1 VFDDVTSVTLRSA
14 LDGYALRQRTISD
27 NIANLQTPHFL
38 AGKVSFED
46 SLRSAVADGDASE
59 AEAVTPTVG
68 RSVEPTREDG
78 NNVNL
83 DEETLASTQ
92 TNLSYNLMLRA
103 MDDQFGL
110 LKAAIGSG
118 S

>member
-1 VFDDVTSVTLRSA
+1 MFDDVTSVTLRSA
-14 LDGYALRQRTISD
+14 LDGYAARQRTISD

-46 SLRSAVADGDASE
+46 ALRNAVADGDASE
-59 AEAVTPTVG
+59 AAAVTPTVG
-68 RSVEPTREDG
+68 RSIEPTREDG